1 MKQSWTRRQISL
13 VVLLLTSIIAI
24 IWWVSRSE
32 LEANG
37 LQPNITLVG
46 KINGAGGLL
55 LYLEAPSDR
64 GTISIA
70 QTEINE
76 DGSFELPAHI
86 PGLGIFNLRLS
97 DLNGSMLWLPLEPKD
112 NLQLKANLRTFASN
126 PKISGVSWA
135 KAYAELMQATKRFE
149 SIQVKL
155 QAAGNSTDEQAITD
169 AYNQAKN
176 EYETF
181 CTSTILKDLKSPLNI
196 LLSMN
201 LLPTTGFEDWNVD
214 HLRTLEKLSTAYAKH
229 YAGQPASNNM
239 QGQFQQIEDAYFA
252 YTQTINGSMTA
263 PEISLPDPRGVT
275 HNLSALKGKYVLI
288 DFWAS
293 WCGPCKSEMPNVIAL
308 YNKYKNKGFAV
319 FSVSL
324 DDNQAKWQAA
334 IASWGMTWPDHVS
347 DLKGWNSTMPNL
359 YHFDGIP
366 YTVLLNPEGK
376 IIGTNLRGKKL
387 QDKLASL
394 FQ

>member
-1 MKQSWTRRQISL
+1 MKQSWTRRQITL
-13 VVLLLTSIIAI
+13 VVILLTSIIAI

-37 LQPNITLVG
+37 LQPNITLTG
-46 KINGAGGLL
+46 KIKGAGGLL

-112 NLQLKANLRTFASN
+112 NLKIKANLRTFASK

-135 KAYAELMQATKRFE
+135 SAYAALMQATERFE

-169 AYNQAKN
+169 AYNKAKN
-176 EYETF
+176 EYESF

-201 LLPTTGFEDWNVD
+201 LLPTTGFEDWNTE
-214 HLRTLEKLSTAYAKH
+214 HLQTLQKLSNAFAKKFP
-229 YAGQPASNNM
+229 GQPASQNM
-239 QGQFQQIEDAYFA
+239 MSQFVQIEDAFFA
-252 YTQTINGSMTA
+252 YTQMTNGSMAA
-263 PEISLPDPRGVT
+263 PDIELSDPNGKVRSL
-275 HNLSALKGKYVLI
+275 NSLKGKYVLI

-293 WCGPCKSEMPNVIAL
+293 WCGPCKMEMPNVVEL
-308 YNKYKNKGFAV
+308 YQSYKSKGFTI

-324 DDNQAKWQAA
+324 DEDQAKWKEA
-334 IASWGMTWPDHVS
+334 IQSWGMTWPDHVS
-347 DLKGWNSTMPNL
+347 DLQGWKSNETLSFPKSSNL
-359 YHFDGIP
+359 P
-366 YTVLLNPEGK
+366 L
-376 IIGTNLRGKKL
+376 
-387 QDKLASL
+387 
-394 FQ
+394 